1 MRKTL
6 PILVAVL
13 LLGAGVAIGWFASTR
28 FSGPATSPQPGG
40 KPAVSFGIGDP
51 EVLTAAPSWETWE
64 YPGSKM
70 DSSTTGGRR
79 STNGV
84 EIGVPETIALVT
96 PDEFDKV
103 WAFYKEKCQLLD
115 LGDNPSSFHRFE
127 ADHVYNVKLF
137 DDIEGRSFA
146 GPKSDVLTT
155 RAFTV
160 HSWRYQLVGFVYRPK
175 GESTCV
181 LLVYRPNV
189 EFVRMLRDQVV
200 KE

>member
-13 LLGAGVAIGWFASTR
+13 LLGAGGAIGWFASTR

-40 KPAVSFGIGDP
+40 KPAVSFGSRDP
-51 EVLTAAPSWETWE
+51 ELLTAAPSWETWK
-64 YPGSKM
+64 YPGSKV
-70 DSSTTGGRR
+70 DSSTTGSR
-79 STNGV
+79 SSMNGV
-84 EIGVPETIALVT
+84 ELGETETIALVT
-96 PDEFDKV
+96 PDGFDKV

-115 LGDNPSSFHRFE
+115 LGDSPSTHRFE
-127 ADHVYNVKLF
+127 GNAMYHVKLF
-137 DDIEGRSFA
+137 DDVQARSFA
-146 GPKSDVLTT
+146 GPKSDALTT

-175 GESTCV
+175 GEYTCV
-181 LLVYRPNV
+181 LLVYRPNT